1 MVINGNSV
9 IKTERLTLK
18 EIEEKD
24 REALFDILCSE
35 KVNCFYMVPPLDTSE
50 ARDKMFAYFRDTS
63 ASKSV
68 FLKGIFLQD
77 RLIGFINQVSVEDNI
92 IEIGWALDPEYH
104 NKGYMTEAA
113 ACAADFLLKR
123 GYSAV
128 RAGAFEENP
137 ASMRV
142 MEKIGMHR
150 IQQTEEI
157 EYKGKVHHCICWQ
170 LP

>member
-1 MVINGNSV
+1 ML
-9 IKTERLTLK
+9 KTERLILK

-24 REALFDILCSE
+24 RDALFGILCSE
-35 KVNCFYMVPPLDTSE
+35 KVNCFYMVPPLDTPE
-50 ARDKMFAYFRDTS
+50 ARDKMFTYFRDTS
-63 ASKSV
+63 VSESV
-68 FLKGIFLQD
+68 FLKGIFLQNS
-77 RLIGFINQVSVEDNI
+77 LIGFINQVSVENNI

-104 NKGYMTEAA
+104 NQGFMTEAA
-113 ACAADFLLKR
+113 ACAADYLLKQ

-150 IQQTEEI
+150 IEQTEDI
-157 EYKGKVHHCICWQ
+157 AYKGRMHHCICWQ